1 MSVMKPKS
9 MFCTGLIALL
19 LAAPLFAC
27 AADPPAQAPA
37 SIMPSVDQAA
47 TSRLVFS
54 LLSQSQYSYRPRPL
68 DTAMSEQIFDNYLD
82 ALDGNKQ
89 FFIAA
94 DIDGFSP
101 WRERM
106 GEYLR
111 AGMLEPTHTMF
122 TRYKQRVSERVEYA
136 RWLLDQDIFDF
147 SGDERWYYDRKE
159 SPWPADPGEL
169 DALWQQIVRN
179 DWLRLKLAGQEPEQI
194 RRTLERRY
202 LNLGN
207 AVAAYNAEDAFSSV
221 INAYTTTVDPHTN
234 YFNPRAAKVFDE
246 RMSLALEGIGAQL
259 QKQDD
264 VTVIR
269 ELIAGGPAALS
280 ERFEPGDRIIAVGQG
295 EDGPME
301 DIIGWRL
308 ADVVEKIKG
317 TSGSKVR
324 LDVIPATAN
333 LDSEPVRITL
343 TRARVRLEA
352 QVAKSEIITVPA
364 SGERPARRIGV
375 IKLPTFY
382 QDYRGRQDAS
392 GELRSSASDVA
403 ELLRTFKQDEI
414 DGVVLDLRNNGGGPL
429 MDAINLTGLFIDRGV
444 VVQVRE
450 AGGQVTVLEKPRN
463 TAAIWDGPLAV
474 LINRSSASASEIFA
488 GAIQDY
494 GRGLVIGETTF
505 GKGTVQNVFNLD
517 RMMRNKEPRL
527 GQIKVTVSQFFRPDG
542 SSTQNRGVVP
552 DIQFPVTVDAT
563 EYGESTYDNALPWT
577 RIAAAPHPRYGNFGH
592 LVPQLVALHTARSV
606 EDPEFRWW
614 VEDVA
619 EFRAER
625 EKKYISLNEAER
637 RAERERQIAR
647 NAERQSERQRLG
659 LDRDPLAETADDGLH
674 ADERNVADQAAREEE
689 AKKRPDALLREAS
702 AILADAVDL
711 LVSDQALASAVL
723 SHNRTPERWIQ

>member
-9 MFCTGLIALL
+9 TFRTGLIALL
-19 LAAPLFAC
+19 LALPLFAC
-27 AADPPAQAPA
+27 AADKPAQAPSSA
-37 SIMPSVDQAA
+37 PSVDQAA
-47 TSRLVFS
+47 TSKLVFS
-54 LLSQSQYSYRPRPL
+54 LLSQSQYAYRPRPL

-94 DIDGFSP
+94 DIEGFSP

-122 TRYKQRVSERVEYA
+122 ARYKQRVAERVDYA

-179 DWLRLKLAGQEPEQI
+179 DWLRLKLAGREPEHI
-194 RRTLERRY
+194 RRTLDRRY

-207 AVAAYNAEDAFSSV
+207 AVAAYNDEDAFSSV

-317 TSGSKVR
+317 KSGSKVR

-364 SGERPARRIGV
+364 SEERPARRIGV

-382 QDYRGRQDAS
+382 QDYRGRQSAS

-403 ELLRTFKQDEI
+403 ELLRTFKQDDI

-429 MDAINLTGLFIDRGV
+429 VDAVNLTGLFIDRGV

-517 RMMRNKEPRL
+517 RLMHNKEPRL

-592 LVPQLVALHTARSV
+592 LVPQLVALHAARSV

-619 EFRAER
+619 EFRSER

-647 NAERQSERQRLG
+647 NVERQAERQRLG
-659 LDRDPLAETADDGLH
+659 LDRDPLAETTDDGLH

-723 SHNRTPERWIQ
+723 PHNHAPERWIQ